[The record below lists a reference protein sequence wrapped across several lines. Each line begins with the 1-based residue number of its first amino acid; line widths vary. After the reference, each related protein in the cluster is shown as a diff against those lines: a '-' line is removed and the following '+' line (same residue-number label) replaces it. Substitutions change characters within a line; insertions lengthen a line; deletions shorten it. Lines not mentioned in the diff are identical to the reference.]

1 MNVKKRYFSDIII
14 KTARDS
20 SDSGDKHTKPN
31 NFAALMRL
39 KNVSTDII
47 ANGDRGDIKT
57 MSLPFSIFVSKHETN
72 KSAENITLQSQV
84 KRISFTMS

>member
-20 SDSGDKHTKPN
+20 SDSGDRHTKPN
-31 NFAALMRL
+31 NSAALMRL

-47 ANGDRGDIKT
+47 ASGDRGDIKT
-57 MSLPFSIFVSKHETN
+57 M
-72 KSAENITLQSQV
+72 
-84 KRISFTMS
+84 